1 MPKKI
6 LKPAQSQQPPAVS
19 GGQYPDFNQ
28 TPRAVVGAGEYG
40 RSGLKYFLPG
50 WIERDFLSELQ
61 GRNLWMVYEQMGSND
76 AYVGSALNAYS
87 LFIRRTSWH
96 VDPVAEENKDN
107 GSAEFLETCM
117 NDMQHSWQTF
127 IATAAKPTLQYGFAP
142 FEKIFKVRNGD
153 QDDERYSSEYE
164 DGAIGWANFAFR
176 SPDTIFHWDYDPEDV
191 TRLVGLTQIAAPD
204 YHTTFIP
211 LQKLINLR
219 SEPGKD
225 NPEGRSILR
234 PVWRSWRTKTV
245 MEDLRNITAERGGAG
260 IPWAELPSNITNA
273 PALYAAN
280 PSDPAAIEALAS
292 YNSMVEML
300 KNISTDAQKWI
311 ITPQLWDAN
320 GQPMIKVGF
329 LQPSMGA
336 DIINHITAAIDS
348 EAKAILIATM
358 TEFQALGMGGT
369 GSLAL
374 SRDKTD
380 NFTLAVA
387 ATATSFQE
395 SINSQ
400 AVKQLFRLNPQFEF
414 EPGQPK
420 PKIVYDPLVPLST
433 QDVVALLSLF
443 EKAGWDL
450 SKQGGIRDALI
461 KNLGLPDYIEQE
473 AQDDLQEHGSNPI
486 QDMMEGRS
494 ALDELL
500 GGSSEPGQEF
510 QEHDPR
516 GPS

>member
-1 MPKKI
+1 MPKN
-6 LKPAQSQQPPAVS
+6 LKSSQPKGSTVW
-19 GGQYPDFNQ
+19 GGNYPKFNQ
-28 TPRAVVGAGEYG
+28 DPRALVGAGEYG
-40 RSGLKYFLPG
+40 RSGLTYFMPG
-50 WIERDFLSELQ
+50 WIRRDFLPELQ
-61 GRNLWMVYEQMGSND
+61 GRKLWLVYEQMGSND

-87 LFIRRTSWH
+87 LFIRRTTWH
-96 VDPVAEENKDN
+96 VDPVVDENEEN

-142 FEKIFKVRNGD
+142 FEKIFKQRDGE
-153 QDDERYSSEYE
+153 QDDERYTSEYD
-164 DGAIGWANFAFR
+164 DGTIGWSNFAFR
-176 SPDTIFHWDYDPEDV
+176 SPDTVFHWDYDPEDV
-191 TRLVGLTQIAAPD
+191 TRLIGLTQIAAPD

-211 LQKLINLR
+211 IQKILNLR

-225 NPEGRSILR
+225 SPEGRSILR

-245 MEDLRNITAERGGAG
+245 MEDLRNVTAERGGAG
-260 IPWAELPSNITNA
+260 LPWAEVPSNIANA
-273 PALYAAN
+273 PVLYGKN
-280 PSDPAAIEALAS
+280 PTDPAAQEALAS
-292 YNSMVEML
+292 YNSLVDTL
-300 KNISTDAQKWI
+300 THISLQEQKWL
-311 ITPQLWDAN
+311 ITPQIFDAK
-320 GQPMIKVGF
+320 GQPTIKFGF
-329 LQPSMGA
+329 LQPSQNA
-336 DIINHITAAIDS
+336 DIIGHITAAIDS

-395 SINSQ
+395 SINGQ
-400 AVKQLFRLNPQFEF
+400 AVKQLFRLNPEFEF
-414 EPGQPK
+414 KPGQPR

-450 SKQGGIRDALI
+450 SKQGGIRDAII
-461 KNLGLPDYIEQE
+461 KNLGLPDYIEDE
-473 AQDDLQEHGSNPI
+473 VQDDLQEHGDAP
-486 QDMMEGRS
+486 
-494 ALDELL
+494 
-500 GGSSEPGQEF
+500 
-510 QEHDPR
+510 
-516 GPS
+516 

>member
-1 MPKKI
+1 MSKKNRTPSSAQESQVWGGKYPK
-6 LKPAQSQQPPAVS
+6 
-19 GGQYPDFNQ
+19 FNQ
-28 TPRAVVGAGEYG
+28 NPRALVGQEYG
-40 RSGLKYFLPG
+40 RSGLTYFLPG
-50 WIERDFLSELQ
+50 WIRRDFLPELQ
-61 GRNLWMVYEQMGSND
+61 GRKLWLVYEQMGSND

-96 VDPVAEENKDN
+96 VDPVVDKNEEN
-107 GSAEFLETCM
+107 GSAEFLESCM

-142 FEKIFKVRNGD
+142 FEKIFKQREGE
-153 QDDERYSSEYE
+153 QDDERYTSEYD
-164 DGAIGWANFAFR
+164 DGDVGWSNFSFR
-176 SPDTIFHWDYDPEDV
+176 SPDTVFHWDYDPEDV
-191 TRLVGLTQIAAPD
+191 TRLIGLTQIAAPD

-211 LQKLINLR
+211 IQKILNLR

-225 NPEGRSILR
+225 SPEGRSILR

-245 MEDLRNITAERGGAG
+245 MEDLRNVTAERGGAG
-260 IPWAELPSNITNA
+260 IPWAEVPANISNA
-273 PALYAAN
+273 PVLYGAN
-280 PSDPAAIEALAS
+280 PSDPAAQEALAS
-292 YNSMVEML
+292 YNGLVETL
-300 KNISTDAQKWI
+300 THISLQEQKWA
-311 ITPQLWDAN
+311 ITPQMWDAN
-320 GQPMIKVGF
+320 GNPLIKVGF
-329 LQPSMGA
+329 LQPSQSA
-336 DIINHITAAIDS
+336 DIIGHITESIEA

-387 ATATSFQE
+387 ATATSFME

-400 AVKQLFRLNPQFEF
+400 AVKQLFMLNPQFEF
-414 EPGQPK
+414 RPVQPK
-420 PKIVYDPLVPLST
+420 PKIIYDPLVPLST

-461 KNLGLPDYIEQE
+461 KNLGLPDYIE
-473 AQDDLQEHGSNPI
+473 DDVNGDLQEHGDSPI
-486 QDMMEGRS
+486 ESLLDGKS
-494 ALDELL
+494 ALDAIM
-500 GGSSEPGQEF
+500 GSA
-510 QEHDPR
+510 
-516 GPS
+516 